1 MTSPVTDRGERA
13 DLLSLRHN
21 RGLSRMQAADAMGI
35 SINVLRNAERGSRP
49 QHRHALAIAEF
60 YGHIVT
66 DFWPVAPVEPVE

>member
-1 MTSPVTDRGERA
+1 
-13 DLLSLRHN
+13 
-21 RGLSRMQAADAMGI
+21 MQAADAMGI